1 MINQK
6 AHWEALAKKNVR
18 YYINSDKGRKITE
31 EEFRQ
36 SGQETYR
43 RFIANDQL
51 ITSRQSILDFGC
63 GTGRLTEFMAK
74 DFKKVIGVDILG
86 TMIAQGK
93 IRLGSLKNV
102 ELIEIDGSSLPLP
115 DKSIDFVFSY
125 LVFQHI
131 KTREIV
137 ERAFADI
144 HRVLAPGGTFKV
156 LLRSDKQKDM
166 NRWWSGVEYS
176 QEAIERLYEKMGF
189 SMLKIEP
196 VDRYAYWLWLKK

>member
-6 AHWEALAKKNVR
+6 AHWEALAKKNAR
-18 YYINSDKGRKITE
+18 YYVNSDKGRKITE
-31 EEFRQ
+31 EQFRQ
-36 SGQETYR
+36 SGQETYQ
-43 RFIANDQL
+43 RFITNDQL

-74 DFKKVIGVDILG
+74 DFKKVIGVDISG

-115 DKSIDFVFSY
+115 DKSIDLVFSY

-131 KTREIV
+131 KTREMV

-144 HRVLAPGGTFKV
+144 YRVLAPGGIFKV

-166 NRWWSGVEYS
+166 RTAGGAELNIAKK
-176 QEAIERLYEKMGF
+176 Q
-189 SMLKIEP
+189 LKGYTRKW
-196 VDRYAYWLWLKK
+196 VFRC

>member
-131 KTREIV
+131 KTREMV

-144 HRVLAPGGTFKV
+144 YRVLAPGGIFKV

-166 NRWWSGVEYS
+166 RTAGGAELNIAKK
-176 QEAIERLYEKMGF
+176 Q
-189 SMLKIEP
+189 LKGYTRKW
-196 VDRYAYWLWLKK
+196 VFRC